1 MSELFNDLVTGLNEA
16 IEFEKGKGKA
26 RTHTFIIEPV
36 KHYNK
41 SEIKAIRTHA
51 GMTQAVFEGVAYAMR
66 DSLEVAKS
74 LGIAIKETTICGGG
88 AKSPLWKKIMAN
100 VLGIRVNTLEIEEGP
115 AYGGAILAAIADGV
129 YSSVEEA
136 AGAIVRK
143 VDYVEPEPELTTAYE
158 INYRKFVEIYPA
170 LKEVFRIL

>member
-51 GMTQAVFEGVAYAMR
+51 GMTQAVFANYMGVSSKTVEAWEKGTNHPTGSACR
-66 DSLEVAKS
+66 LLDILSSDRVKDV
-74 LGIAIKETTICGGG
+74 
-88 AKSPLWKKIMAN
+88 PF
-100 VLGIRVNTLEIEEGP
+100 IRSESAVI
-115 AYGGAILAAIADGV
+115 
-129 YSSVEEA
+129 
-136 AGAIVRK
+136 
-143 VDYVEPEPELTTAYE
+143 
-158 INYRKFVEIYPA
+158 
-170 LKEVFRIL
+170 